1 MITLGTQRWTNENPA
16 IYLTFAYEKQ
26 RVGAA
31 MQYMVQVSVS
41 PVTGASSF
49 GYDMWLNVFLDGAHV
64 QNVQLK
70 PNLPAQWSSPRVWTS
85 GWFTVANKTTGTTTV
100 AFGVYSTGGAKR
112 SGTYSYAMAV
122 DPAASTLSA
131 SSGTLGQAQTLTL
144 TRYSAVFKDTVTWT
158 CGTASGTIA
167 TLSQETQFSFI
178 PPLDLASQAP
188 TSAAVEIRY
197 TVATYQ
203 ADGVTLVATS
213 STVAAAVIP
222 ASVKPSCAL
231 AVSDATGAFAK
242 YGAYVQGQSK
252 FALVVTPTTAY
263 GSEIASYQI
272 TADGKTYT
280 QADVTTDAIAGN
292 GELTLTARV
301 TDRRGRTSD
310 ATSQTV
316 QVLPCR
322 APVISAYSARRCG
335 SDGTPDEEGL
345 YIKVAFSAEIS
356 PLNDIN
362 TAEYSVKYRVA
373 GTEDWTSLP
382 LSNYEGQY
390 SVTDGSAVF
399 AAAAA
404 NAWDVQ
410 IAAKDDFAETA
421 QTRSVAIAFSLVN
434 YNSSGKGLA
443 FGRISQLED
452 EMEIDMPVRMY
463 QALQVNSID
472 LAAPLSIPCGGTGAN
487 AVDEARRNLSAM
499 TRPKLLWS
507 GAWAS
512 GSILLPALAD
522 YEMFVLVINSSLYP
536 LPMLMV
542 KSPNS
547 TGNPIIWTGSGA
559 LDANVPAQQQR
570 SFGVELQCNTT
581 GYVYASQKNTMVH
594 IGGGAHVGPSAD
606 PWDILRLYGL
616 VLTSDL
622 AQEDT

>member
-70 PNLPAQWSSPRVWTS
+70 PNLPNKWDAPRVWTS

-112 SGTYSYAMAV
+112 SGTYAYAMAV

-131 SSGTLGQAQTLTL
+131 SSGTLGQEQTLTL
-144 TRYSAVFKDTVTWT
+144 TRYSTVFRDTVTWS
-158 CGTASGTIA
+158 CGTESGTIA

-213 STVAAAVIP
+213 STVSAAAIP

-252 FALVVTPTTAY
+252 FALVVTPTIAY

-292 GELTLTARV
+292 GELTLTAKV

-322 APVISAYSARRCG
+322 APVISVYSAQRCG

-362 TAEYSVKYRVA
+362 TAEYRVKYRAA

-382 LSNYEGQY
+382 LTDYDGQY
-390 SVTDGSAVF
+390 NVVDGSAVF

-404 NAWDVQ
+404 NAWDVR
-410 IAAKDDFAETA
+410 IVAKDDFAETA

-463 QALQVNSID
+463 QPVEMST
-472 LAAPLSIPCGGTGAN
+472 PLSLMSGGTGGNTPDAARAN
-487 AVDEARRNLSAM
+487 LLALA
-499 TRPKLLWS
+499 RPKLLWQGS
-507 GAWAS
+507 AGNGAQISVPGIQDYRFVLLGIRIYSDIGSPVLAYIDDNMWIGAS
-512 GSILLPALAD
+512 VGCGTLVENGVRYNRFSSFYGSIA
-522 YEMFVLVINSSLYP
+522 
-536 LPMLMV
+536 
-542 KSPNS
+542 
-547 TGNPIIWTGSGA
+547 T
-559 LDANVPAQQQR
+559 
-570 SFGVELQCNTT
+570 
-581 GYVYASQKNTMVH
+581 
-594 IGGGAHVGPSAD
+594 
-606 PWDILRLYGL
+606 DILGIECLPSSYTTSVGNAHAEDGWSQGNALSYVYGL
-616 VLTSDL
+616 VLKSEL
-622 AQEDT
+622 QQ

>member
-26 RVGAA
+26 RVGAS

-49 GYDMWLNVFLDGAHV
+49 GFDMWLNVFLDGVHV

-70 PNLPAQWSSPRVWTS
+70 PNLPNKWDDPRVWTS
-85 GWFTVANKTTGTTTV
+85 GWFTVANKTSGTTTV

-112 SGTYSYAMAV
+112 SGTYAYAMAV
-122 DPAASTLSA
+122 DPAASTLSV
-131 SSGTLGQAQTLTL
+131 SGGTLGQSQTLTL
-144 TRYSAVFKDTVTWT
+144 TRYSDVFRDTITWS
-158 CGTASGTIA
+158 CGTASGTVA
-167 TLSQETQFSFI
+167 TLSQETQFSFT
-178 PPLDLASQAP
+178 PPLDLAAQAP
-188 TSAAVEIRY
+188 NSAAVEIRY

-203 ADGVTLVATS
+203 ADGTTLVATS
-213 STVAAAVIP
+213 STVSAVVIP

-252 FALVVTPTTAY
+252 FALVVTPEIAY

-280 QADVTTDAIAGN
+280 QADVTTDAIVGN
-292 GELTLTARV
+292 GDLTLTAKV

-310 ATSQTV
+310 TATQTV
-316 QVLPCR
+316 QVLPCK
-322 APVISAYSARRCG
+322 APVISAYSAQRCG

-345 YIKVAFSAEIS
+345 YIKVTFSAEVS

-362 TAEYSVKYRVA
+362 TAEYLVKYRVA
-373 GTEDWTSLP
+373 GTDDWTSLP
-382 LSNYEGQY
+382 LTDYDGQY
-390 SVTDGSAVF
+390 SVADGSAVF

-410 IAAKDDFAETA
+410 ISAKDDFAETT

-443 FGRISQLED
+443 FGRISQLAE

-463 QALQVNSID
+463 QPVQMSTPL
-472 LAAPLSIPCGGTGAN
+472 PLSSGGTGAN
-487 AVDEARRNLSAM
+487 TATGALSNLGAM
-499 TRPKLLWS
+499 SRGKLLWS
-507 GAWAS
+507 GEWYSGTITVPGIHEYGVIIAYVSSSYYMMPMLLVRSPYTQAGATS
-512 GSILLPALAD
+512 AEYQGAGSIDAD
-522 YEMFVLVINSSLYP
+522 TANMQSRQFGLCINIDRNDVCSFVMYGTLVHLSAGGHNVMSNNINVGWPILH
-536 LPMLMV
+536 LIGVV
-542 KSPNS
+542 KVS
-547 TGNPIIWTGSGA
+547 
-559 LDANVPAQQQR
+559 
-570 SFGVELQCNTT
+570 
-581 GYVYASQKNTMVH
+581 
-594 IGGGAHVGPSAD
+594 
-606 PWDILRLYGL
+606 DIEGMN
-616 VLTSDL
+616 
-622 AQEDT
+622 

>member
-1 MITLGTQRWTNENPA
+1 MITLGTQRWTIENPA

-49 GYDMWLNVFLDGAHV
+49 GYDIWLNVFLDGSHV
-64 QNVQLK
+64 QNLQLK
-70 PNLPAQWSSPRVWTS
+70 QNTPSQWGTSIVWTS
-85 GWFTVANKTTGTTTV
+85 GWFTVANKTSGTTTV
-100 AFGVYSTGGAKR
+100 AFGVYSTGGARR

-144 TRYSAVFKDTVTWT
+144 TRYSAVFKDTITWS

-167 TLSQETQFSFI
+167 TLSQEMQFSFI

-252 FALVVTPTTAY
+252 FALVVTPTIAY

-292 GELTLTARV
+292 GELPLTARV

-310 ATSQTV
+310 TATQTV

-322 APVISAYSARRCG
+322 APVISEYSAQRCG

-345 YIKVAFSAEIS
+345 HIKVAFSAEIS

-443 FGRISQLED
+443 FGRISQLSE

-463 QALQVNSID
+463 QPVEMST
-472 LAAPLSIPCGGTGAN
+472 PLSLMSGGTGGNTADAARAN
-487 AVDEARRNLSAM
+487 LLAMARP
-499 TRPKLLWS
+499 TLLWRGS
-507 GAWAS
+507 FSS
-512 GSILLPALAD
+512 GSITVPNYSKYKLFAIETAISPDIYAYGSYWCGVGGYGQYASNYINLIAYRFSAVEGSD
-522 YEMFVLVINSSLYP
+522 VIAIDEYNR
-536 LPMLMV
+536 
-542 KSPNS
+542 
-547 TGNPIIWTGSGA
+547 GGA
-559 LDANVPAQQQR
+559 GWDP
-570 SFGVELQCNTT
+570 TT
-581 GYVYASQKNTMVH
+581 GVSVQTAITA
-594 IGGGAHVGPSAD
+594 I
-606 PWDILRLYGL
+606 YGL
-616 VLTSDL
+616 VLSDDI
-622 AQEDT
+622 QGG

>member
-222 ASVKPSCAL
+222 ATVKPSCVL

-252 FALVVTPTTAY
+252 FALVVTPTIAY

-292 GELTLTARV
+292 GELTLTAKV

-322 APVISAYSARRCG
+322 APVISAYSAQRCG

-345 YIKVAFSAEIS
+345 YIKVTFSAQIA

-373 GTEDWTSLP
+373 GTDDWTSLP
-382 LSNYEGQY
+382 LTDYDGQY
-390 SVTDGSAVF
+390 SVVDGAAVF

-404 NAWDVQ
+404 NAWDVR

-443 FGRISQLED
+443 FGRISQLEE
-452 EMEIDMPVRMY
+452 EMEIDMPVRIY
-463 QALQVNSID
+463 QPVQMAT
-472 LAAPLSIPCGGTGAN
+472 PLSLMSGGTGSNTPDAARAN
-487 AVDEARRNLSAM
+487 LLALA
-499 TRPKLLWS
+499 RPKLLWQGAAGNGVQISVPGIQDYRFLLLGIRVYSNIGSPVLAYIDDNMWIGSS
-507 GAWAS
+507 GGFGTTVENGMRFNRFS
-512 GSILLPALAD
+512 FFRGSIATDVLGIECLPSSYTTSAGNVHAEDGWSQGNALA
-522 YEMFVLVINSSLYP
+522 
-536 LPMLMV
+536 
-542 KSPNS
+542 
-547 TGNPIIWTGSGA
+547 
-559 LDANVPAQQQR
+559 
-570 SFGVELQCNTT
+570 
-581 GYVYASQKNTMVH
+581 YV
-594 IGGGAHVGPSAD
+594 
-606 PWDILRLYGL
+606 YGL
-616 VLTSDL
+616 VLKSDL
-622 AQEDT
+622 QV

>member
-49 GYDMWLNVFLDGAHV
+49 GYDMWLNVFLDGVHV

-70 PNLPAQWSSPRVWTS
+70 PNLPNKWNAPRVWTS
-85 GWFTVANKTTGTTTV
+85 GWFTVANKTSGTTTV

-112 SGTYSYAMAV
+112 NGTYSYAMAV
-122 DPAASTLSA
+122 DPAASTLSV
-131 SSGTLGQAQTLTL
+131 SGGTLGQAQTLTL
-144 TRYSAVFKDTVTWT
+144 TRYSAVFKDTITWS

-167 TLSQETQFSFI
+167 TLSQETQFSFT
-178 PPLDLASQAP
+178 PPLDLAAQTPNA
-188 TSAAVEIRY
+188 AAVEIRY

-203 ADGVTLVATS
+203 ADGTTLVATS
-213 STVAAAVIP
+213 STVAALFIP
-222 ASVKPSCAL
+222 ASVKPSCTL
-231 AVSDATGAFAK
+231 SVSDATGAFAT

-252 FALVVTPTTAY
+252 FALVVTPTIAY

-292 GELTLTARV
+292 GELTLTAKV

-322 APVISAYSARRCG
+322 APVISAYSAQRCG

-345 YIKVAFSAEIS
+345 YIKVTFSAQIA

-362 TAEYSVKYRVA
+362 TAEYRVKYRAA

-382 LSNYEGQY
+382 LTDYDGQY
-390 SVTDGSAVF
+390 NVTDGSAVF

-410 IAAKDDFAETA
+410 ISAKDDFAETA

-443 FGRISQLED
+443 FGRISQMED

-463 QALQVNSID
+463 QPVQMAT
-472 LAAPLSIPCGGTGAN
+472 PLSLMSGGTGASTS
-487 AVDEARRNLSAM
+487 DSARANLLAL
-499 TRPKLLWS
+499 TYPKLLWQGSAGNGATISVPGISNYKLIILGINVYSDS
-507 GAWAS
+507 GTPVIAYINSNGGVSSLVGSAS
-512 GSILLPALAD
+512 TVSGGVRYNRFSSFQGSVSMSNNTLYVNCLPTAYITSASTAYAEDGWSQGNALA
-522 YEMFVLVINSSLYP
+522 
-536 LPMLMV
+536 
-542 KSPNS
+542 
-547 TGNPIIWTGSGA
+547 
-559 LDANVPAQQQR
+559 
-570 SFGVELQCNTT
+570 
-581 GYVYASQKNTMVH
+581 YV
-594 IGGGAHVGPSAD
+594 
-606 PWDILRLYGL
+606 YGL
-616 VLTSDL
+616 VLKSEL
-622 AQEDT
+622 QQ

>member
-26 RVGAA
+26 RVGAS

-49 GYDMWLNVFLDGAHV
+49 GFDMWLNVFLDGVHV

-70 PNLPAQWSSPRVWTS
+70 PNLPNKWNAPRVWTS
-85 GWFTVANKTTGTTTV
+85 GWFTVANKTSGTTTV

-122 DPAASTLSA
+122 DPAASTLSV
-131 SSGTLGQAQTLTL
+131 SGGTLGQAQTLTL
-144 TRYSAVFKDTVTWT
+144 TRYSAVFKDTITWS

-167 TLSQETQFSFI
+167 TLSQGTQFSFT
-178 PPLDLASQAP
+178 PPIDLAAQSPNA
-188 TSAAVEIRY
+188 AAVEILY

-203 ADGVTLVATS
+203 ADGTTLVATS

-252 FALVVTPTTAY
+252 FALVVTPTIAY

-292 GELTLTARV
+292 GELTLTAKV

-322 APVISAYSARRCG
+322 APVISAYSAQRCG

-373 GTEDWTSLP
+373 GTDDWTSLP
-382 LSNYEGQY
+382 LTDYDGQY
-390 SVTDGSAVF
+390 NVTDGSAVF

-410 IAAKDDFAETA
+410 ISAKDDFAETA

-443 FGRISQLED
+443 FGRISQMED
-452 EMEIDMPVRMY
+452 EMEIDMPVRIY
-463 QALQVNSID
+463 QPVQMAT
-472 LAAPLSIPCGGTGAN
+472 PLSLMSGGTGAGT
-487 AVDEARRNLSAM
+487 ADEARENLYAM
-499 TRPKLLWS
+499 RQPQLLWS
-507 GAWAS
+507 GAFFDNSITVPNLSNYTYLIFELDVSSRKLVCMVMYHSSVIHLPGFAINDDYSIPTVSTYTYRLGVS
-512 GSILLPALAD
+512 GDTLSLSSSHRL
-522 YEMFVLVINSSLYP
+522 FVTHQS
-536 LPMLMV
+536 
-542 KSPNS
+542 
-547 TGNPIIWTGSGA
+547 
-559 LDANVPAQQQR
+559 
-570 SFGVELQCNTT
+570 
-581 GYVYASQKNTMVH
+581 
-594 IGGGAHVGPSAD
+594 GGGHNHAQDGA
-606 PWDILRLYGL
+606 IMKIYGFM
-616 VLTSDL
+616 
-622 AQEDT
+622 